1 MDKIVLHEV
10 FFHHGRIE
18 GVNNKELVKHILKTG
33 KSASEDETDSYHED
47 TDFPTHKELEK
58 ILRTIVSELSKYYK
72 GKISV
77 SRYWSQIHLPNQSTT
92 LHDHLIRENMSTSP
106 TFSGVYYLQCDAK
119 SGYFVFQHLTD
130 DVTMSRWKIKPEVG
144 KFIIFPS
151 YIPHFVTRN
160 YSKKN
165 RISISFNFNI
175 EGYARI

>member
-1 MDKIVLHEV
+1 MSKDVTDTRFEDFTFLSTSEFELLINKIKEDY
-10 FFHHGRIE
+10 FKKF
-18 GVNNKELVKHILKTG
+18 NK
-33 KSASEDETDSYHED
+33 
-47 TDFPTHKELEK
+47 K
-58 ILRTIVSELSKYYK
+58 IKLLD
-72 GKISV
+72 
-77 SRYWSQIHLPNQSTT
+77 YWSQIHLPNQSTT